1 MSISKLTNCSEST
14 NIIFLLSK
22 IDCKLAELGNTKYN
36 NISFMLNEKDN
47 ICSIS
52 KLLIYKR
59 ILLYKYKNIEY
70 LKNWCLADIMSV
82 IKKLTSNCVSKC
94 FKPEDCYSQNYEFQI
109 NPK

>member
-52 KLLIYKR
+52 KLLYIKEFYC
-59 ILLYKYKNIEY
+59 INI
-70 LKNWCLADIMSV
+70 K
-82 IKKLTSNCVSKC
+82 T
-94 FKPEDCYSQNYEFQI
+94 
-109 NPK
+109 